1 MKKPYFTL
9 VVMSAFFATMFG
21 QIPLAHANPNVR
33 DGIYNFTDWTVHSS
47 YAVTVSIDPR
57 SCAQNGPVL
66 DCWTTLTF
74 MPSSTINFGD
84 GRNWAFSFELPS
96 YSTSTYCFAA
106 PFGDGFCGAQRSANG
121 QGVYLVGSSTEIFSW
136 TGGLG
141 FGDGTELGLQVGCFD
156 SGGSLP
162 CVLIAGQEYSL
173 NISLLWAHNA
183 DQPPLV
189 TDGEA
194 MTMTIWDR
202 GTASALAR
210 EPIVIVPGIMGSEL
224 KRSSDGA
231 EVWPNATKMLFSP
244 SDDYLDDLKLASD
257 GKRTT
262 EISAG
267 HIVRE
272 ELDTLSF
279 YKDLIQ
285 SLKADG

>member
-141 FGDGTELGLQVGCFD
+141 FRDGTELGLQGGCFD
-156 SGGSLP
+156 
-162 CVLIAGQEYSL
+162 IAVSPPFLVFARTGNYFY
-173 NISLLWAHNA
+173 ISIFLAPKYRSA
-183 DQPPLV
+183 PPFC
-189 TDGEA
+189 E
-194 MTMTIWDR
+194 WE
-202 GTASALAR
+202 S
-210 EPIVIVPGIMGSEL
+210 
-224 KRSSDGA
+224 
-231 EVWPNATKMLFSP
+231 
-244 SDDYLDDLKLASD
+244 
-257 GKRTT
+257 
-262 EISAG
+262 
-267 HIVRE
+267 
-272 ELDTLSF
+272 
-279 YKDLIQ
+279 
-285 SLKADG
+285 